1 MTNEEIKNT
10 LDYLNDRLK
19 QLYSQPQNHITSGK
33 INAII
38 KEIAYLRKQLKQ

>member
-1 MTNEEIKNT
+1 MTPQEIKNT
-10 LDYLNDRLK
+10 LAYLDNRLK

-38 KEIAYLRKQLKQ
+38 KEIAFLQKQLKE

>member
-1 MTNEEIKNT
+1 MAQQEIKNT
-10 LDYLNDRLK
+10 LAFLNNRLK

-38 KEIAYLRKQLKQ
+38 KEIAYLQKQLKQ